1 MSNYDYARSSPQPA
15 ASSDDYGHLYSIPL
29 DNGADDAVY
38 YASVASV
45 AAASMA
51 GAGRQA
57 SQASM
62 FSDSALG
69 TKHSASNLDSPSRTP
84 PSQGKQASR
93 IPMHSH
99 HDGTAETSLEDGIT
113 TYWTNYGDSR
123 LMQFL
128 SAGKAHRIVCSRCQQ
143 SSSYSLSP
151 SQTIDFSAPET
162 VLDMEDAASLPSH
175 VLDTP
180 QKWAKAVSLALGSSA
195 PLATQLLCN
204 YLQHAVSATGSFIQ
218 VSMHNQAWNENTYH
232 VGQAEEGEFAV
243 PVSLQD
249 QASEESSTDMCW
261 IIFPCGHIYDQ
272 TCVDSTQPCCKLEQH
287 CKRTAAQFSNLALK
301 LVVHSSVENDAN
313 SAAPGQS
320 ADLLYEVPTPH
331 KPTGMFGRFMGSV
344 RHGLQRVGHAI
355 WGEKSVLKGAD
366 WATYKGR
373 RVLTLTA
380 AAAAAAT
387 PLIIKLLKSSSDPQA
402 CEYDD
407 DVVNDYHN
415 LTMLLNTLSYVNQTA
430 RSALPDLDAQHC
442 DSMTDVAVRV
452 VSNLGGSVA
461 VTCKD
466 VIFPII
472 NGLAPLG
479 VALQAWRLQQMNQG
493 LAQAQDNPA
502 CPDVNASE
510 HHDDVSTTDTTQEPS
525 RAEPSSSSGVPTQV
539 NANSTATPSTI
550 PPSNDPT
557 QASSV
562 ATSTQGL
569 PASQASSSSSSVV
582 PTQVTATSTAVPAS
596 SSFQASPFSSTAV
609 PTQVT
614 ANSTATPTVFS
625 STTTASQAPIIEPI
639 AFRPAA
645 NYTTSRRPQPVVT
658 GDFNGDGHL
667 DIAAANN
674 LDSTLSVYLGNGDGT
689 FQNAQIFATQSYPWG
704 MVVGDI
710 NHDGYLDLIVTNEG
724 TDTYTLFTGR
734 SNGIFNAP
742 IHRSCADS
750 LPTGVVLGHFDG
762 DPHLDM
768 AIGFVGSGNVKS
780 YKGNGDGTFQNPI
793 NYAAVSQPQNMASAD
808 LDGNGIDD
816 IVVTSA
822 NSNSIGFLY
831 GNLNG
836 QFNRPIKLY
845 DIGSLS
851 GGVAIGRYNQ
861 DTPPDIVVSRP
872 TFNDLAVILN
882 HNYTSFDAP
891 VLYPVGRSPFTIV
904 TGNFSATQSSG
915 IAVAN
920 INSGSV
926 SVLAANAS
934 GVFGPAHNLTAGAQ
948 PWGLASGDFDGDGFS
963 DLVAT
968 NSGSDSLSVFLS
980 RS

>member
-38 YASVASV
+38 DAVYYASVASV

-69 TKHSASNLDSPSRTP
+69 TEHSASNLDSPSRTP

-99 HDGTAETSLEDGIT
+99 HNGTAETSLEDGIT

-525 RAEPSSSSGVPTQV
+525 RADSSSSSGVPTQI
-539 NANSTATPSTI
+539 NANSTATPSAI

-569 PASQASSSSSSVV
+569 PASQASSSSSTVV

-596 SSFQASPFSSTAV
+596 SSFQSSPFSSTAV
-609 PTQVT
+609 PTQLT

-625 STTTASQAPIIEPI
+625 STATASQAPIIEPI

-645 NYTTSRRPQPVVT
+645 NYTTGRRPQPVIT
-658 GDFNGDGHL
+658 RDFNRDGHL
-667 DIAAANN
+667 DIAAASN

-689 FQNAQIFATQSYPWG
+689 FQNPVNHAIGLYAWG
-704 MVVGDI
+704 MDACDLDHNGYPDLVVTTDDTGSIYTLKGSPNGFQPATRINAPLYPTSILCRDI
-710 NHDGYLDLIVTNEG
+710 NGDQNADLIVASVGTN
-724 TDTYTLFTGR
+724 
-734 SNGIFNAP
+734 
-742 IHRSCADS
+742 S
-750 LPTGVVLGHFDG
+750 LSMFL
-762 DPHLDM
+762 
-768 AIGFVGSGNVKS
+768 
-780 YKGNGDGTFQNPI
+780 GNGDGSFQLPATS
-793 NYAAVSQPQNMASAD
+793 YANFSQPQYMAMAD

-816 IVVTSA
+816 VVATSS
-822 NSNSIGFLY
+822 NSNFMGILY
-831 GNLNG
+831 GTLG
-836 QFNRPIKLY
+836 GFEPVRLY
-845 DIGSLS
+845 DIGGLS
-851 GGVAIGRYNQ
+851 GGVVLRDFNMDGRTDIAISYSASSNIRAFMNQ
-861 DTPPDIVVSRP
+861 GSR
-872 TFNDLAVILN
+872 TFQGSALC
-882 HNYTSFDAP
+882 
-891 VLYPVGRSPFTIV
+891 PVGRSPFTIV

-948 PWGLASGDFDGDGFS
+948 PWGLASGDFDGDGS
-963 DLVAT
+963 QI
-968 NSGSDSLSVFLS
+968 
-980 RS
+980 